1 MAFPDGFV
9 WGAAT
14 SSYQIE
20 GAAAEDGKGPSV
32 WDLFTRRPGVIWHGH
47 DGQVACD
54 HYHRF
59 EEDVGLMQAIGL
71 GAYRLSICW
80 PRVLPS
86 GTGAINDKGLGFY
99 DRLIDALV
107 AADVDPWVTLFHWD
121 YPQALFERGG
131 WLNPDSPKWFAD
143 YTRLVVERLSDRVKH
158 WITLNEPQV
167 FIGYGHRE
175 GRHAPGL
182 ELTWRETLLA
192 AHHALLAHGLSV
204 QAIRAAA
211 RTPSRVGYAPIAMAS
226 LPDTESAADLELA
239 RRLTFGIRRRSLW
252 NNTWWMDPVYL
263 GHYPDDGLAMFGE
276 DAPRC
281 PSSDFDTIR
290 QPVDFFGVNAYMA
303 FRPSHEGPGD
313 GWPLGHP
320 RTAFDWPVTPEALYY
335 GPKFLHERYGLP
347 IVITENGLSCRD
359 WISLDGKVH
368 DPQRIDFLARYLR
381 ALHRAASEGIPVE
394 GYFQWSMFD
403 NFEWAE
409 GYKERFGLVFVDFAT
424 QRRLL
429 KDSAYWY
436 QQVIATNGRVALE

>member
-9 WGAAT
+9 WGAAAA
-14 SSYQIE
+14 SYQIE

-32 WDLFTRRPGVIWHGH
+32 WDVFTRRPGAIWHGH
-47 DGQVACD
+47 NGDVACD

-71 GAYRLSICW
+71 GAYRLSISW
-80 PRVLPS
+80 PRVLPA
-86 GTGAINDKGLGFY
+86 GTGRVNEKGLGFY
-99 DRLIDALV
+99 DRLVDALV
-107 AADVDPWVTLFHWD
+107 AANIDPWVTLFHWD

-131 WLNPDSPKWFAD
+131 WLNPDSPQWFAD
-143 YTRLVVERLSDRVKH
+143 YAQLVVERLSDRVRH

-167 FIGYGHRE
+167 FIGYGHLE

-182 ELTWRETLLA
+182 GLTWRETLRA
-192 AHHALLAHGLSV
+192 AHHSLLAHGRSV

-211 RTPSRVGYAPIAMAS
+211 RTPSRIGYAPIGMPVIPAT
-226 LPDTESAADLELA
+226 DSAGDLEVA
-239 RRLTFGIRRRSLW
+239 RRLTFGIRGRTPW
-252 NNTWWMDPVYL
+252 NNTWWMDPVLL
-263 GHYPDDGLAMFGE
+263 GHYPDDGLAVFGA

-290 QPVDFFGVNAYMA
+290 EPVDFFGVNTYMA
-303 FRPSHEGPGD
+303 FHPNHEGPGD

-335 GPKFLHERYGLP
+335 GPKFFFERYGKP
-347 IVITENGLSCRD
+347 IVVTENGLSCRD

-409 GYKERFGLVFVDFAT
+409 GYKERFGLAFVDYPT

-436 QQVIATNGRVALE
+436 QQVITTNGRVALE